1 MARKQAGVTLIEL
14 MIVVAIIGIL
24 AAIAYPSY
32 RNQVIRST
40 RTEAKVA
47 LEQRAA
53 ALEKCFTRYMDYNH
67 PMCTAGQAAA
77 DGNTADGHY
86 RISSNVQDATFQ
98 LTATAIGGQAIDAEC
113 TTLTLDDAGR
123 RLSTGSAMNG
133 CW

>member
-53 ALEKCFTRYMDYNH
+53 ALEKCFTRFMVYNA
-67 PMCTAGQAAA
+67 PLCAAGQAPA
-77 DGNTADGHY
+77 GNTPDQHY
-86 RISSNVQDATFQ
+86 LIQPNVLETSFT
-98 LTATAIGGQAIDAEC
+98 LTATAIGAQAIDAEC
-113 TTLTLDDAGR
+113 TSLSIDDAGQ
-123 RLSTGSAMNG
+123 RLSTGSLPPNA